1 MPVGRVIFGK
11 PKRKPKHK
19 GVKVAARP
27 LFTAPKIKDEC
38 YRRLTEESNAQ
49 AEAAR
54 LEGTLEDLDGKL
66 RCECG
71 ASVGARKTS
80 MGDYLVPTR
89 HSVYKE
95 KRQPPRKRDYGK
107 RI

>member
-1 MPVGRVIFGK
+1 MAIHRVILGK
-11 PKRKPKHK
+11 PKQRPKHK
-19 GVKVAARP
+19 GTLVSVRP
-27 LFTAPKIKDEC
+27 LFTVPRIKDEC
-38 YRRLTEESNAQ
+38 FRGLTEQSGAL

-71 ASVGARKTS
+71 ALVGARKTN
-80 MGDYLVPTR
+80 MGDYLVPVR
-89 HSVYKE
+89 HSTYKE
-95 KRQPPRKRDYGK
+95 PRQPARKRDYGK